1 VSHQLARLRG
11 LAVALVVL
19 ALTAGA
25 VLASD
30 PPPAADHGL
39 DNAAERSGHE
49 VLPVQAES
57 DDSADDAAD
66 EATDEEAPA
75 ADEQS
80 EHASGDTHGALVS
93 EAAQMETPDAFDNH
107 GAFVSCVARMNRGQL
122 GPDADLSELV
132 LADLTAEDCE
142 GNADGEAAGAADA
155 DSADAAADD
164 SPGKSG
170 AAKARQASRGPRG
183 NSPSH

>member
-1 VSHQLARLRG
+1 MIVSHQLARLRG

-25 VLASD
+25 VLAGD

-49 VLPVQAES
+49 VLPVGAES
-57 DDSADDAAD
+57 DEELD
-66 EATDEEAPA
+66 EETDEDAPE

-80 EHASGDTHGALVS
+80 EHENGDTHGALVS
-93 EAAQMETPDAFDNH
+93 EAAQMETPAGFDTH

-122 GPDADLSELV
+122 GPDADLSALV
-132 LADLTAEDCE
+132 LADLTTEDCAPD
-142 GNADGEAAGAADA
+142 ADDETADA
-155 DSADAAADD
+155 DAASASADG

-183 NSPSH
+183 NSPNH